1 VTATARSADGLAAQL
16 ERLDRG
22 EVSSRELVER
32 ALRQID
38 ETQPTLNA
46 FRCVRAEAALAEA
59 DDADRR
65 RAAGD
70 SLALLGVPVAIKDDL
85 DLAGEATRF
94 GCCGTFKP
102 KDADAEAVRRLRDA
116 GAVILGKTNTPEL
129 GQWPIT
135 EGPAFGATRNPWNLD
150 HTPGGSSGG
159 ASAAVAAG
167 LVPGALGSDG
177 LGSVR
182 IPAAWTNLVGIK
194 PQRGRISTWPDL
206 EPFNGLTCIGPLAR
220 TVLDA
225 ALLLDAASGN
235 HPRDPHRPPRPREP
249 YAVSAE
255 RADPGRRLRVAL
267 SLKAPY
273 APYPRHLERAVRL
286 QVERLARTIEQLGHE
301 VSEADPSYGVLGVG
315 VLPRS
320 IAGVHEWTARV
331 PDRALLDPRTREAA
345 RLGRLLGGPLLRAAR
360 ALERPMQRQVGTIFR
375 RFDVVVAPTAGEPP
389 LRIGELDCLSG
400 WETDKRMLAAC
411 PYTWPWNVVGW
422 PAVGVPAGF
431 VGDRLPVGAQLLG
444 PASSEPLL
452 IALAGQL
459 EAAERW
465 YERRP

>member
-1 VTATARSADGLAAQL
+1 MIARSADGLAAQL
-16 ERLDRG
+16 ERLKRG

-32 ALRQID
+32 TLRRID
-38 ETQPTLNA
+38 ETQATFNA

-59 DDADRR
+59 DEADRR
-65 RAAGD
+65 RAAGE
-70 SLALLGVPVAIKDDL
+70 SPALLGAPVAIKDDL
-85 DLAGEATRF
+85 DLAGEATPF
-94 GCCGTFKP
+94 GCRGTFER
-102 KDADAEAVRRLRDA
+102 KDADAEAVRRLREA
-116 GAVILGKTNTPEL
+116 GAVIVGKTNTPEL

-150 HTPGGSSGG
+150 HSPGGSSGG
-159 ASAAVAAG
+159 ASAAVAG
-167 LVPGALGSDG
+167 RLVPAALGSDG

-194 PQRGRISTWPDL
+194 PQRGRISTWPDP

-235 HPRDPHRPPRPREP
+235 HPRDPHRPPPPPEP
-249 YAVSAE
+249 YAVSAQ

-273 APYPRHLERAVRL
+273 APYPRHLKQAVRL
-286 QVERLARTIEQLGHE
+286 QVEQLARAIEALGHD

-389 LRIGELDCLSG
+389 LRIGELDGLSG

-422 PAVGVPAGF
+422 PAISVPAGF

-444 PASSEPLL
+444 PAGSEPLL
-452 IALAGQL
+452 IALAAQL